1 VEEGLGLDQSV
12 MRFRINFAQK
22 LLALF
27 VALAFLALSITIIQT
42 NKSSLVDA
50 RHLTAAEAP
59 AASIIFT
66 QRETLVYTVR
76 LSQWLDQQ
84 VTRRDVQI
92 ARALLAQRLAVVN
105 SDGTTVGGTAPPG
118 FLEALHDAD
127 KAVASANP
135 GILTTQNRA
144 ILRPEVAQEIDNIVA
159 QARLLVTNYQLAV
172 DNQLIAAAKSHRN
185 GDFFSLLFLIIFLA
199 LALLL
204 LVLLLRSAITQYRR
218 SKNRIL
224 LEGHRLRLLAQE
236 LEETNLVVHELKSL
250 NESKNEF
257 ISNISHELRTPL
269 TSIIGYVDL
278 LSTMVE
284 PGVNPALDNSFK
296 VLDRNASILLSLVQ
310 SLLSLSQLESPNN
323 KFALK
328 PTNLVSITEDAIF
341 LLQTSIER
349 KELSVQFKYDESTNY
364 LVTGD
369 AGLLS
374 QMVINLVSNAVKFSH
389 QGKILEISLH
399 RHLVDES
406 GGNVVLTIRD
416 HGIGIPADEIDH
428 LFERFYRASNA
439 VHQQIQGTGLGLA
452 IVAKVAQIH
461 GAKIEVN
468 SQLGDG
474 TSITVEF
481 PDGISRTQALIE
493 NRKFSLLAEAIEK
506 IHLEV
511 IEDLRAKLHE
521 YGGAL
526 GFYDFAE
533 IGEELLVFSRSLAGQ
548 TGEANSSVIER
559 RDQLIAKMRG
569 LLPPTETGVENG
581 E

>member
-12 MRFRINFAQK
+12 MRFRVTLSQK
-22 LLALF
+22 LLAGL

-50 RHLTAAEAP
+50 QHLTAAEAP

-118 FLEALHDAD
+118 FLTALDDAD
-127 KAVASANP
+127 KAVASGNP

-144 ILRPEVAQEIDNIVA
+144 ILRPEVAQEIENIVA
-159 QARLLVTNYQLAV
+159 RARLLIANYQLAV

-185 GDFFSLLFLIIFLA
+185 GDFFSLLFLIIFLT
-199 LALLL
+199 LALILLGL
-204 LVLLLRSAITQYRR
+204 LVRSAVQQYRR

-224 LEGHRLRLLAQE
+224 LEGHRLRVLAQE
-236 LEETNLVVHELKSL
+236 LEDTNLMVHQLKSL

-278 LSTMVE
+278 LSTTVE

-296 VLDRNASILLSLVQ
+296 VLDRNASILLNLVQ

-323 KFALK
+323 KFVLK
-328 PTNLVSITEDAIF
+328 PTNLIAIIEDAIF
-341 LLQTSIER
+341 LMQTSIER
-349 KELSVQFKYDESTNY
+349 KDLCVQFVHDETDDY
-364 LVTGD
+364 FVTGE

-374 QMVINLVSNAVKFSH
+374 QMVINLVANAVKFSH
-389 QGKILEISLH
+389 QSKVLEISLR
-399 RHLVDES
+399 RHPNEDSV
-406 GGNVVLTIRD
+406 GNVVLTIRD
-416 HGIGIPADEIDH
+416 HGIGIPPEEIDH

-439 VHQQIQGTGLGLA
+439 VDQQIQGTGLGLA
-452 IVAKVAQIH
+452 IVAKVAEIH

-468 SQLGDG
+468 SELGDG

-481 PDGISRTQALIE
+481 PEGLTRTQALIE
-493 NRKFSLLAEAIEK
+493 SRKFSLLAEAIQNVQQTD
-506 IHLEV
+506 LEL
-511 IEDLRAKLHE
+511 LRAKLHE

-533 IGEELLVFSRSLAGQ
+533 IGEQLLVFSRNLVGQ
-548 TGEANSSVIER
+548 AGEADGAILQR
-559 RDQLIAKMRG
+559 RDELIAKMLE
-569 LLPPTETGVENG
+569 LLPPTETGVDNE
-581 E
+581 

>member
-1 VEEGLGLDQSV
+1 MEESLGLDQSV
-12 MRFRINFAQK
+12 MRFRINAGQK
-22 LLALF
+22 LLAVL
-27 VALAFLALSITIIQT
+27 VALAFLSLSITIIQT

-50 RHLTAAEAP
+50 KHLTAAEAP

-66 QRETLVYTVR
+66 QRETLVYTIR

-84 VTRRDVQI
+84 VARRDVQI
-92 ARALLAQRLAVVN
+92 ARALLAQRLAVIN
-105 SDGTTVGGTAPPG
+105 NDGTTVGGTAPPG
-118 FLEALHDAD
+118 FITALEDTD
-127 KAVASANP
+127 KAVASSNP
-135 GILTTQNRA
+135 GILSNENRA
-144 ILRPEVAQEIDNIVA
+144 KLSAEVGQEIENIIS

-172 DNQLIAAAKSHRN
+172 DNQLIAAAHLHRN
-185 GDFFSLLFLIIFLA
+185 GDFFSLLFLIVFLT

-204 LVLLLRSAITQYRR
+204 LGLLVRSAVQQYRR

-224 LEGHRLRLLAQE
+224 LEGHRLRVLAQE
-236 LEETNLVVHELKSL
+236 LEDTNLMVHQLESL

-278 LSTMVE
+278 LSTTVE

-296 VLDRNASILLSLVQ
+296 VLDRNASILLNLVQ

-323 KFALK
+323 KFVLK
-328 PTNLVSITEDAIF
+328 PTNLIEIIEDAIF
-341 LLQTSIER
+341 LMQTSIES
-349 KELSVQFKYDESTNY
+349 KDLSVQFIHDDGEDFS
-364 LVTGD
+364 VTGE

-374 QMVINLVSNAVKFSH
+374 QMVINLVANAVKFSH
-389 QGKILEISLH
+389 ESKVLEISLR
-399 RHLVDES
+399 RHPHEAS
-406 GGNVVLTIRD
+406 KGNVLLTIRD
-416 HGIGIPADEIDH
+416 HGIGIPEEEIDH

-439 VHQQIQGTGLGLA
+439 VDQQIQGTGLGLA
-452 IVAKVAQIH
+452 IVAKVAEIH

-468 SQLGDG
+468 SELGDG

-481 PDGISRTQALIE
+481 PEGLTRTQALIE
-493 NRKFSLLAEAIEK
+493 NRKFSLLAEATQSIQQDDVES
-506 IHLEV
+506 
-511 IEDLRAKLHE
+511 LRANLHE

-548 TGEANSSVIER
+548 SGEADDSILHR
-559 RDQLIAKMRG
+559 RDELIAKMRE
-569 LLPPTETGVENG
+569 LLPPTEIG
-581 E
+581 EINE

>member
-1 VEEGLGLDQSV
+1 MEEGLGLDQSV

-22 LLALF
+22 LLAGF
-27 VALAFLALSITIIQT
+27 VALAFFALSITIIET

-50 RHLTAAEAP
+50 QHLTAAEAP

-66 QRETLVYTVR
+66 QRETLVYTIR

-92 ARALLAQRLAVVN
+92 ARALLAQRLSVVN

-118 FLEALHDAD
+118 FIAALSDAD
-127 KAVASANP
+127 KALAAGNP
-135 GILTTQNRA
+135 GILTDQNRK
-144 ILRPEVAQEIDNIVA
+144 ILRPEVAQEIENIVA

-172 DNQLIAAAKSHRN
+172 DNQLIAAAHLHRN
-185 GDFFSLLFLIIFLA
+185 GDFLSLLFLIIFLMLTLIL
-199 LALLL
+199 LALL
-204 LVLLLRSAITQYRR
+204 VRSAIQQYRR

-224 LEGHRLRLLAQE
+224 LEGHRLRVLAQE
-236 LEETNLVVHELKSL
+236 LEDTNMMVHQLESL

-278 LSTMVE
+278 LSSTVE

-323 KFALK
+323 KFVLK
-328 PTNLVSITEDAIF
+328 PADLVSIIEDAIF
-341 LLQTSIER
+341 LMQTSIEH
-349 KELSVQFKYDESTNY
+349 KNLSVQFTHDESDSFY
-364 LVTGD
+364 VTGES
-369 AGLLS
+369 GLLS
-374 QMVINLVSNAVKFSH
+374 QMVINLVANAVKFSH
-389 QGKILEISLH
+389 PSKVLEISLR
-399 RHLVDES
+399 RHPHEDS
-406 GGNVVLTIRD
+406 AGNVVLTIRD
-416 HGIGIPADEIDH
+416 HGIGIPEEEIDH

-439 VHQQIQGTGLGLA
+439 VDQQIQGTGLGLA
-452 IVAKVAQIH
+452 IVAKVAEIH
-461 GAKIEVN
+461 RAKIEVN
-468 SQLGDG
+468 SQLGAG

-481 PDGISRTQALIE
+481 PDGVSKTRALIE
-493 NRKFSLLAEAIEK
+493 SRKFSLLAEAIESVQQT
-506 IHLEV
+506 E
-511 IEDLRAKLHE
+511 IEILRAKLHE

-533 IGEELLVFSRSLAGQ
+533 IGEELLVFSRSLNGKAGNAD
-548 TGEANSSVIER
+548 TLILEKSNE
-559 RDQLIAKMRG
+559 LIAKMRK
-569 LLPPTETGVENG
+569 LLPPTETGNENV
-581 E
+581 

>member
-12 MRFRINFAQK
+12 MRFRVNLAQK
-22 LLALF
+22 ILAVF
-27 VALAFLALSITIIQT
+27 VALAFLALSVTIIET

-50 RHLTAAEAP
+50 QHLTAAEAP

-66 QRETLVYTVR
+66 QRETLVYAVR

-105 SDGTTVGGTAPPG
+105 SDGTSVGGTAPPG
-118 FLEALHDAD
+118 FLAALYDAD
-127 KAVASANP
+127 KAVASGNP
-135 GILTTQNRA
+135 GILSNQNRT
-144 ILRPEVAQEIDNIVA
+144 ILRPEVAQEIENIVA

-185 GDFFSLLFLIIFLA
+185 GDFFSLLFLIIFLT
-199 LALLL
+199 LALIMLGL
-204 LVLLLRSAITQYRR
+204 LVRSAVQQYRR

-236 LEETNLVVHELKSL
+236 LEETNLVVHELESL

-269 TSIIGYVDL
+269 TSIIGYADL

-284 PGVNPALDNSFK
+284 PGTNPALDNSFK

-323 KFALK
+323 KFASK
-328 PTNLVSITEDAIF
+328 PTNMVSITEDAIF
-341 LLQTSIER
+341 LMQTSIER
-349 KELSVQFKYDESTNY
+349 KELSLQFTHDPAERYF
-364 LVTGD
+364 VTGD

-374 QMVINLVSNAVKFSH
+374 QMVINLVANAVKFSH
-389 QGKILEISLH
+389 QGKVLEISLRKH
-399 RHLVDES
+399 PQGDPS
-406 GGNVVLTIRD
+406 GNVVLTIRD
-416 HGIGIPADEIDH
+416 HGIGIPKGDIDH

-439 VHQQIQGTGLGLA
+439 VDQQIQGTGLGLA
-452 IVAKVAQIH
+452 IVAKVAEIH

-468 SQLGDG
+468 SELGDG

-481 PDGISRTQALIE
+481 PDGLSRTQALIE
-493 NRKFSLLAEAIEK
+493 SRKFSLLAEAIQN
-506 IHLEV
+506 IQLDNV
-511 IEDLRAKLHE
+511 EDLRAKSHE

-526 GFYDFAE
+526 GFYDYAD

-548 TGEANSSVIER
+548 TGEADSSVLQR
-559 RDQLIAKMRG
+559 RDELSAKMRE
-569 LLPPTETGVENG
+569 LLPLAESGVKDAE
-581 E
+581 

>member
-1 VEEGLGLDQSV
+1 MEEGLGLDQSV
-12 MRFRINFAQK
+12 MRFRINFPQK
-22 LLALF
+22 VLAFF
-27 VALAFLALSITIIQT
+27 VALAFLALSITIVQT
-42 NKSSLVDA
+42 NKSSVVDA
-50 RHLTAAEAP
+50 QHLTSAEAP

-105 SDGTTVGGTAPPG
+105 NDGTTVGGTAPPG
-118 FLEALHDAD
+118 FLTALDEAD
-127 KAVASANP
+127 KAVASGNP
-135 GILTTQNRA
+135 GILSTHNRA
-144 ILRPEVAQEIDNIVA
+144 VLRSEVAQEIENIIA
-159 QARLLVTNYQLAV
+159 QSRLLVTNYQLAV
-172 DNQLIAAAKSHRN
+172 DNQLIAAAHLHRN
-185 GDFFSLLFLIIFLA
+185 GDFFSLLFLIIFLTLA
-199 LALLL
+199 LILLALL
-204 LVLLLRSAITQYRR
+204 VRSAVQQYRR

-224 LEGHRLRLLAQE
+224 LEGHRLRVLAQE
-236 LEETNLVVHELKSL
+236 LEDTNMMVHQLESL

-278 LSTMVE
+278 LSSTVE
-284 PGVNPALDNSFK
+284 PGANPAMDNSFK

-328 PTNLVSITEDAIF
+328 PVALISIIEDAIF
-341 LLQTSIER
+341 LMKTSIEN
-349 KELSVQFKYDESTNY
+349 KILSVQFIHDETDTFF
-364 LVTGD
+364 VTGE

-374 QMVINLVSNAVKFSH
+374 QMVINLVANAVKFSH
-389 QGKILEISLH
+389 PSKVLEISLR
-399 RHLVDES
+399 RHPHAES
-406 GGNVVLTIRD
+406 AGNVVLTIRD
-416 HGIGIPADEIDH
+416 HGIGIPEEEIDH

-439 VHQQIQGTGLGLA
+439 VDQQIQGTGLGLA
-452 IVAKVAQIH
+452 IVAKVAEIH

-481 PDGISRTQALIE
+481 PDGLSKTQALIE
-493 NRKFSLLAEAIEK
+493 NRKYSLLAEASQNIQQGD
-506 IHLEV
+506 LE
-511 IEDLRAKLHE
+511 ELRSKLHE

-533 IGEELLVFSRSLAGQ
+533 IGEELLIFSRSLN
-548 TGEANSSVIER
+548 GESGDADTSVLQR
-559 RDQLIAKMRG
+559 RDDLIAKMRK
-569 LLPPTETGVENG
+569 LLPSTETGDENV
-581 E
+581 